1 MNRKF
6 KKLIAYVSS
15 FCFTGVLM
23 IAAHLAIMK
32 ETKFMYFNIIE
43 TFLIIALFGVAIVT
57 TIYIWYTTDLI

>member
-1 MNRKF
+1 
-6 KKLIAYVSS
+6 
-15 FCFTGVLM
+15 M